1 MQRSFDFGVDVDVLQ
16 MRDQLVG
23 HFGEYSQAPKRT
35 PIAQLVKSLI
45 SSRTHDEVSLLAFIQ
60 LTNRYASWSALADA
74 PVEDVQR
81 IISEVTFPDIKAQ
94 RVHLSLGAIR
104 DSNPKFDLQFLSRK
118 STPDAIDW
126 LEQLPGVGRK
136 VSAAVLNFST
146 LRFPALVI
154 DTHVL
159 RVLRRYGIVRPKADT
174 LMAYET
180 MMEATSGWSASELTE
195 LHDLLKRLGKTHCR
209 HHVVQCQ
216 SCSLRYDCVTAACKS
231 NS

>member
-1 MQRSFDFGVDVDVLQ
+1 MQRSFDFGVDSDVMR

-23 HFGEYSQAPKRT
+23 HFGEYSPAPKRT

-45 SSRTHDEVSLLAFIQ
+45 SSRTHDEVSLLAFIR
-60 LTNRYASWSALADA
+60 LTNRYTSWSALADA

-81 IISEVTFPDIKAQ
+81 IISEVTFADIKAK
-94 RVHLSLGAIR
+94 RLHLSLCTVR
-104 DSNPKFDLQFLSRK
+104 NSNPKFDLQFLSRE
-118 STPDAIDW
+118 STPDAINW

-159 RVLRRYGIVRPKADT
+159 RVLRRYGMVSAKSDT
-174 LMAYET
+174 VTAYGI
-180 MMEATSGWSASELTE
+180 MMSATSGWSASELTE

-209 HHVVQCQ
+209 HHVAQCQ
-216 SCSLRYDCVTAACKS
+216 GCPLRYDCVTAARKS